1 MKGQKAKLVRRKYDE
16 DFKLQALKMV
26 ENGQS
31 VRSVAQQLRA
41 GENLLHKWK
50 HNKLGNHSL
59 LEQENTQLKA
69 KVKQLESERDIL
81 KKALS
86 IFSRQ
91 M

>member
-16 DFKLQALKMV
+16 DFKLQALKMI

-31 VRSVAQQLRA
+31 VGSVAQQLGV

-69 KVKQLESERDIL
+69 NVKQLESEREIL